1 MCFFLL
7 QGGSNGGRS
16 MKNLSIIV
24 AIAENLAI
32 GKDNDLL
39 WHLSEDLKRFK
50 KVTLDSTVVM
60 GLNTFYSLP
69 IRPLPKRRNIVISD
83 DKTLNIEGCEM
94 AYSIE
99 EAIDMCDENQE
110 NFICGGASIYRQFL
124 PMANKL
130 YLTVVYK
137 DFEGDTFFPEIN
149 YDEWTLVEESER
161 FFDEQAQLEYAYLT
175 YQRK

>member
-1 MCFFLL
+1 
-7 QGGSNGGRS
+7 
-16 MKNLSIIV
+16 MKKLSIIV
-24 AIAENLAI
+24 AIAQNHAI

-50 KVTLDSTVVM
+50 RITLEHIVVM

-69 IRPLPKRRNIVISD
+69 VRPFPKRRNIVIAD
-83 DKTLNIEGCEM
+83 DTHVKIEGCEM
-94 AYSIE
+94 AYSIQ
-99 EAIDMCDENQE
+99 EAIDLCDENKE

-124 PMANKL
+124 PLADKL

-149 YDEWTLVEESER
+149 YDEWVLIEESEKM
-161 FFDEQAQLEYAYLT
+161 FDEKTQLTFAYLT
-175 YQRK
+175 YVRKV

>member
-1 MCFFLL
+1 
-7 QGGSNGGRS
+7 
-16 MKNLSIIV
+16 MKQLSIIV

-39 WHLSEDLKRFK
+39 WHISEDLKRFK
-50 KVTLDSTVVM
+50 RITLNHTVVM

-69 IRPLPKRRNIVISD
+69 VRPFPNRRNIVVAD
-83 DKTLNIEGCEM
+83 DQNITIEGCEM

-99 EAIDMCDENQE
+99 EAIDLCDENQE

-124 PMANKL
+124 PLANKL

-137 DFEGDTFFPEIN
+137 KFEADTFFPEIN
-149 YDEWTLVEESER
+149 YNDWELIEKSER
-161 FFDEQAQLEYAYLT
+161 LLDEKTQLSFAYFT
-175 YQRK
+175 YERKK